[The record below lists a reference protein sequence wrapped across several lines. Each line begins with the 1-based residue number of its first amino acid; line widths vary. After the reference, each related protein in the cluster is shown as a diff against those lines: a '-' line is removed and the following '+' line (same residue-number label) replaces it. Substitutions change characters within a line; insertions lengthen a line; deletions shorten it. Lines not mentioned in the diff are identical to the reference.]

1 MGIKAS
7 KIIDKLKQMKGRR
20 NVNPIKR
27 VTESEDIPG
36 QLNLSQQYELAAQKR
51 AEEAAKAEEVKE
63 RQRIE
68 AAEDREYDRGFIRSF
83 PKRFGKGY
91 TVRTPRSK

>member
-7 KIIDKLKQMKGRR
+7 KIIDKLKQMKGKR

-36 QLNLSQQYELAAQKR
+36 QLNLSSQYELAAKKR
-51 AEEAAKAEEVKE
+51 AEEAAKAEQE
-63 RQRIE
+63 RDE
-68 AAEDREYDRGFIRSF
+68 AADDRAFDRGLIRSF
-83 PKRFGKGY
+83 EKRFGKG
-91 TVRTPRSK
+91 RIDRSNKK